1 MVVPVSPTGLGPGT
15 RPRLQYFLYARP
27 DPPLTIRS
35 AIVVTPAT
43 SQVYWSFAASTPSP
57 RSTITCSRCER
68 PDLSN
73 LAQRSHLKHPM
84 IPQRRSQDLARCLFG
99 TVAMPRRS
107 PDRPE
112 AGRAYQVDKGAGAIP
127 NARVSLAMDVSGAPS
142 GNRSSAANPA
152 VVMLAALM
160 CSWRHSSKASR

>member
-1 MVVPVSPTGLGPGT
+1 
-15 RPRLQYFLYARP
+15 
-27 DPPLTIRS
+27 
-35 AIVVTPAT
+35 
-43 SQVYWSFAASTPSP
+43 
-57 RSTITCSRCER
+57 
-68 PDLSN
+68 
-73 LAQRSHLKHPM
+73 M
-84 IPQRRSQDLARCLFG
+84 IPQRRSQYLARCLFG

-142 GNRSSAANPA
+142 EIAAAQANPA

>member
-1 MVVPVSPTGLGPGT
+1 MTSANHFVLLRRDGQARTGKLTTPHGVV
-15 RPRLQYFLYARP
+15 R
-27 DPPLTIRS
+27 
-35 AIVVTPAT
+35 TPAFMPVET
-43 SQVYWSFAASTPSP
+43 KRVALRHRTTGNDAT
-57 RSTITCSRCER
+57 
-68 PDLSN
+68 DLETGGDNSELYDRRLCPN
-73 LAQRSHLKHPM
+73 PAQGSHLKRPM

-112 AGRAYQVDKGAGAIP
+112 AGRAYQVDNAAGAIP

>member
-1 MVVPVSPTGLGPGT
+1 MVWCGRRPSCRSRPKGSPYGIVRQEMTAAATDLETGGDNSELYD
-15 RPRLQYFLYARP
+15 RRLCP
-27 DPPLTIRS
+27 N
-35 AIVVTPAT
+35 PA
-43 SQVYWSFAASTPSP
+43 QG
-57 RSTITCSRCER
+57 
-68 PDLSN
+68 
-73 LAQRSHLKHPM
+73 SHLKRPM

-112 AGRAYQVDKGAGAIP
+112 AGRAYQVDNAAGAIP

-152 VVMLAALM
+152 VVMLAALT
-160 CSWRHSSKASR
+160 CSWRHSSNASRWAE